1 MKAFYLISGLI
12 MWFAALGALLPVADD
27 IDFWG
32 FIILSNM
39 YLIASTNAR

>member
-1 MKAFYLISGLI
+1 MKAFYLSFGV
-12 MWFAALGALLPVADD
+12 VAGIVAYATLFFGGDNV
-27 IDFWG
+27 DFWG